1 MSLTENSTEA
11 KSGRCHFRSKC
22 PFCVYKQA
30 CPVVSGDRVIVFPCA
45 DKQSDRQTDGQPAS
59 SRNAVQ
65 PVMHLQSLK
74 AEQPAC
80 RFILPAARLTAG
92 ATAAV

>member
-11 KSGRCHFRSKC
+11 KSGRCRFRSKC

-45 DKQSDRQTDGQPAS
+45 DKQSDRQPAS
-59 SRNAVQ
+59 SRKAVQ
-65 PVMHLQSLK
+65 PVMHLQSLQ
-74 AEQPAC
+74 AEQPAW
-80 RFILPAARLTAG
+80 RLILPAARLTAG
-92 ATAAV
+92 AKAAV